1 MPSMACTPW
10 RLPKDPKNV
19 KTILKVFV
27 EAERCAVRGYSR
39 VRSMTAGKDHR
50 TYALAQ
56 AIL

>member
-1 MPSMACTPW
+1 MACTPW